1 MILYFTGLYIQL
13 DDPNHVWVNVEF
25 AGALISTFSWVSEC
39 PMFVQKLLL
48 ASFRDVA
55 RDEAIDAVH
64 RTIYIIQTSVQHILL
79 HGYVYDHHKIAVQCN
94 S

>member
-1 MILYFTGLYIQL
+1 MILYYTGLYIQL

-25 AGALISTFSWVSEC
+25 AGALISMFSWVSEC
-39 PMFVQKLLL
+39 PMFVQQLLL

-64 RTIYIIQTSVQHILL
+64 STVYIIQTSVEHIPL
-79 HGYVYDHHKIAVQCN
+79 HEYIQCR